1 MVSAAE
7 QMAAN
12 SSWAAFGK
20 ATDLRNR
27 ILFTLGLLIVY
38 RLGTFI
44 PVPGIDAAALREFM
58 ESAGAGIGG
67 MVSMFTGGALGRM
80 GIFALGIM
88 PYISASIIVQLLTAM
103 VPQLEQLK
111 KEGEQG
117 RKKINQYTRLGT
129 VALATAQAYGLAVSL
144 ESGDL
149 ATDPGLYFRFS
160 TMITLVGGTMFLMWL
175 GEQITAR
182 GIGNGISLIIFV
194 GIIAEVPAALA
205 QFFAS
210 GRSGALSPAVIIAV
224 ILMVVVTIMFVVF
237 MERALRKIHIQYPR
251 RQVGMK
257 VYDGGSSHL
266 PVKVNP
272 AGVIPAIFASSLL
285 LLPVTISTF
294 SSGAATGP
302 VMSWLLANFGPGQPL
317 YLLFFVAMIV
327 FFAYFYTFNVSFKPE
342 DVANNLKNQ
351 NGFVPGIRPGKKTA
365 EYLEY
370 VVNRILVLGSAYL
383 AAVCLLPEILR
394 GQFAIP
400 FYFGGTS
407 VLIVVSVTMDTIQQV
422 QSHLLAHQYEGL
434 IEKSQLRGKSGKKR
448 GRRGPAR
455 K

>member
-12 SSWAAFGK
+12 TSWSALGK

-44 PVPGIDAAALREFM
+44 PVPGIDGQALREFM
-58 ESAGAGIGG
+58 EQAGQGIGG

-103 VPQLEQLK
+103 VPALEQLK

-117 RKKINQYTRLGT
+117 RKKINQYTRFGT
-129 VALATAQAYGLAVSL
+129 VALATVQAYGLAVSL

-210 GRSGALSPAVIIAV
+210 GRSGAISPAVIVGV
-224 ILMVVVTIMFVVF
+224 ILMVIVVITFVVF

-294 SSGAATGP
+294 SSGAASGP

-317 YLLFFVAMIV
+317 YLLFFASMIV
-327 FFAYFYTFNVSFKPE
+327 FFAYFYTFNVSFKPD
-342 DVANNLKNQ
+342 DVAENLKNQ
-351 NGFVPGIRPGKKTA
+351 NGFVPGIRPGKKTS

-370 VVNRILVLGSAYL
+370 VVNRVLVLGSGYL

-407 VLIVVSVTMDTIQQV
+407 VLIIVSVTMDTIQQV

-434 IEKSQLRGKSGKKR
+434 IEKSQLRGKGKKR
-448 GRRGPAR
+448 SRKGPSRR
-455 K
+455 